1 MKPIIH
7 IQPTCGEFEDA
18 CADLVDK
25 GYKLFWVDYQ
35 DGGDEWAPVFMQA
48 VFALPEALPNT
59 DILASIEAHLEAMAP

>member
-25 GYKLFWVDYQ
+25 GYKLFWMGFVP
-35 DGGDEWAPVFMQA
+35 EETAASWFNV

-59 DILASIEAHLEAMAP
+59 DILASIEAHLEAMVL